1 MTDSGLVFSML
12 RLNTERI
19 RRDADRSGKLLE
31 SFAFN
36 ELASLVDAGD
46 GQYEIY
52 HYRNR
57 EKREIDFIVTRDDG
71 ALLGIEVKAAA
82 TAQRDDFRHLEWFRD
97 RIAGRKRPFVGIVPY
112 SGKTAGGPSAKASGL
127 FPSERCGPE
136 NRSQVSP
143 RTRFD
148 GLRPKAE
155 PRRAPVRDG
164 PPRSVPRG
172 LFFSPQFHT
181 PLFLPFPLDTHFKKC
196 LTFNLADIML
206 LLAHLPRVEG
216 VTRSFRLVCGRPQLF
231 LAFPLIL

>member
-97 RIAGRKRPFVGIVPY
+97 RIAGRKRPFVGIVPVSYTHLTLPTIY
-112 SGKTAGGPSAKASGL
+112 S
-127 FPSERCGPE
+127 
-136 NRSQVSP
+136 V
-143 RTRFD
+143 
-148 GLRPKAE
+148 
-155 PRRAPVRDG
+155 
-164 PPRSVPRG
+164 
-172 LFFSPQFHT
+172 
-181 PLFLPFPLDTHFKKC
+181 
-196 LTFNLADIML
+196 
-206 LLAHLPRVEG
+206 
-216 VTRSFRLVCGRPQLF
+216 
-231 LAFPLIL
+231 